1 MMLVEEQSLVLMALH
16 GDGGVL
22 VLLQIALVI
31 IWNSGGWQVW
41 GGRTSRALLLQ

>member
-1 MMLVEEQSLVLMALH
+1 MMAKEEQLKVLH
-16 GDGGVL
+16 GDDGDVL

-31 IWNSGGWQVW
+31 IWNSGGRQDW